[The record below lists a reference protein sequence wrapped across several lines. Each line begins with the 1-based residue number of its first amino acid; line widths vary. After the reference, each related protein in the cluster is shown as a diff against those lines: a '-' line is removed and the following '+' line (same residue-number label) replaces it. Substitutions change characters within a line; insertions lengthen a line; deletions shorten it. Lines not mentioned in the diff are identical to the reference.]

1 MTDIS
6 LWKVIEISSAKDGY
20 PEEQFCGS
28 KNYNVVVANKTAKG
42 EWRGGGQFKET
53 IFLFS

>member
-42 EWRGGGQFKET
+42 EWRGGQFKET